1 MEASVGF
8 GFDPVVLDPVIN
20 EYSDIGRL
28 EHLRQAIPMGV
39 GRGDVSV
46 LGKGIRRQEESLQ
59 DNRVLKL
66 EVIVFF

>member
-1 MEASVGF
+1 M
-8 GFDPVVLDPVIN
+8 IN

-39 GRGDVSV
+39 ERGDVSI
-46 LGKGIRRQEESLQ
+46 LGEGIRRQEESLQ